1 VAAIPREVLAYLDDQ
16 RQLAYLDDQR
26 QLEELRAEVPNLRE
40 KARQAWAAV
49 ERERKAG
56 EEVLQRIKDLKAEV
70 EDLKSVADGRKKD
83 VETYM
88 RSLHDAK
95 QRHAHEVEKLR
106 AEVARYKEDF
116 AHHQSVT
123 RCVMAERDEAEK
135 DARSLAAEVARLKK
149 ELEEAEERN
158 VEAYGQL
165 HSAEDVAYTKTDEV
179 ERLKKLR
186 TADANKLIAERDGL
200 RAEVAELT
208 KSRAEWMSHSHEKS
222 ARVGSLTGELAAAN
236 AQNARLNSKV
246 GGLETQVFRLKN
258 ELATLK
264 TQQVCGDSEKDAR
277 AKAVKDCRAAVGHLY
292 AVKDITGLSGVTLC
306 RVVDELDK
314 LVNHPSYYFS

>member
-95 QRHAHEVEKLR
+95 QRHAHE
-106 AEVARYKEDF
+106 
-116 AHHQSVT
+116 
-123 RCVMAERDEAEK
+123 AEK
-135 DARSLAAEVARLKK
+135 
-149 ELEEAEERN
+149 
-158 VEAYGQL
+158 
-165 HSAEDVAYTKTDEV
+165 
-179 ERLKKLR
+179 
-186 TADANKLIAERDGL
+186 L